1 MTHGGMTTKHDITEL
16 NPKWVRLRKHFLEKY
31 PQAKKLFAESGEKR
45 DYQFRIKNVELASDS
60 VAPNKNTIH
69 LVLKTVVELLRP
81 NLDII
86 GDEPIFNQLKSV
98 ITTNN
103 FDAHAAA
110 NVISNYKA
118 GFVITP
124 KVVNGQLKQ
133 QRVSIGAVLAHDVN
147 IMKLFA
153 HDPFRAGK
161 ASSFDIV
168 VTGHPIDVY
177 GASTGRNWT
186 SCMNMDGAACKK
198 AAKHILSDIQNHT
211 HIVYLVPAGG
221 DIDTQ
226 AIARASFKMH
236 HSITGD
242 KDALLSDNSVYG
254 NAPKQFL
261 EYANKIMS
269 DIFTVEQGMY
279 ILPASSYAEA
289 GNPIRE
295 VGDSKTLFSAS
306 GWKKLTDEFSELHED
321 DKLTLIE
328 RMVNAINQMNKHDV
342 GLMMDSIEAGSD
354 FFGDTISNL
363 ESHHNFHEAID
374 ALFDMHKFAELSRD
388 YYDLEKELFTK
399 LTNKNLIPWFVKTH
413 YFNDAMVD
421 ILRGVFGDITIN
433 HDSSNMDTELSE
445 LDSKCVEYGVS
456 DIKLTHD
463 DFDMHGDLIASYVA
477 AHFTHLYSAFNT
489 RTIRKDE
496 HVGAVGA
503 EVLSSMFTDV
513 ISDFAS
519 HHGDEQPKR
528 IDRIFDGVAHRYN
541 SQHGEHHTTLDLLF
555 RVLSELGVTKVST
568 IPGYEKFGQWVKQY
582 LVDKFPSSL
591 VLAGDQLSFRNGKD
605 TSFMDKLSHLLGDD
619 ERTKNHVLDLIAS

>member
-31 PQAKKLFAESGEKR
+31 PQAKKLFSEQGEKR
-45 DYQFRIKNVELASDS
+45 EYQFRIKNVDLGVDTT
-60 VAPNKNTIH
+60 APNKNTIH
-69 LVLKTVVELLRP
+69 LVLKTVAEFLRL
-81 NLDII
+81 NLNII
-86 GDEPIFNQLKSV
+86 GDVPIFNELESV
-98 ITTNN
+98 ITSNN
-103 FDAHAAA
+103 FNERAAA
-110 NVISNYKA
+110 NVISNYKS
-118 GFVITP
+118 GFVIVP
-124 KVVNGQLKQ
+124 KVANGQLKQ
-133 QRVSIGAVLAHDVN
+133 QRVSIGAVLGHDVN
-147 IMKLFA
+147 TMKLFA

-186 SCMNMDGAACKK
+186 SCMNMDGPTCKK

-226 AIARASFKMH
+226 AIARVTFKMH

-254 NAPKQFL
+254 NAPKKFL
-261 EYANKIMS
+261 GYANKIMS
-269 DIFTVEQGMY
+269 DIFTVEHGVY
-279 ILPASSYAEA
+279 ILPATSYAED

-306 GWKKLTDEFSELHED
+306 GWKKLTEVFSDLHED

-328 RMVNAINQMNKHDV
+328 RMVGAINSMNKHDI
-342 GLMMDSIEAGSD
+342 GLIMDSIDAGSD

-363 ESHHNFHEAID
+363 ESHHNFHDAID
-374 ALFDMHKFAELSRD
+374 TLFDIGAFAELSRD
-388 YYDLEKELFTK
+388 YYDLEKELFAK
-399 LTNKNLIPWFVKTH
+399 VSNENVIQWFIKTH
-413 YFNDAMVD
+413 YFKDAMVD
-421 ILRGVFGDITIN
+421 ILRGIFGDITIN
-433 HDSSNMDTELSE
+433 HDSSNMDTELAE
-445 LDSKCVEYGVS
+445 LDSKCAEYGVS
-456 DIKLTHD
+456 DIKLLHD

-477 AHFTHLYSAFNT
+477 AHFPHLYAAFNT
-489 RTIRKDE
+489 RSIRKNE

-519 HHGDEQPKR
+519 HHGGEQPER

-541 SQHGEHHTTLDLLF
+541 SQHGEHHTTLELLF
-555 RVLSELGVTKVST
+555 QVLSELGVTKIST
-568 IPGYEKFGQWVKQY
+568 IPGYEKIGQWIKQY

-591 VLAGDQLSFRNGKD
+591 NLAGDRLSFRSGKD
-605 TSFMDKLSHLLGDD
+605 DSFTEKLSHLLADD
-619 ERTKNHVLDLIAS
+619 ERTKNHVLDLITS